1 MDKNQQNQI
10 NIELGEKEAEGIY
23 SNLALIAHS
32 PSEFIIDFARVLP
45 GIPKAKIYS
54 RIVTTPQ
61 HAKMLMNALEDNI
74 KKFESQFGAIKTFGQ
89 ENRGIGFKM
98 NEDKE
103 PDKK

>member
-1 MDKNQQNQI
+1 MEQNPQNQL
-10 NIELGEKEAEGIY
+10 NIELGEKEAEGVY

-61 HAKMLMNALEDNI
+61 HAKMLLNALEDNI
-74 KKFESQFGAIKTFGQ
+74 KKFEAQFGAIKTFGP
-89 ENRGIGFKM
+89 ENRGIGFKIDDT
-98 NEDKE
+98 NGE
-103 PDKK
+103 KK